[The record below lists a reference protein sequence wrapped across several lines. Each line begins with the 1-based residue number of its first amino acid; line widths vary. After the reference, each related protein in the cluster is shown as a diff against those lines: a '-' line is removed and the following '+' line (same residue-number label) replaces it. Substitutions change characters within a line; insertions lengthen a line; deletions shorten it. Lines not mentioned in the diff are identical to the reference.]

1 MVGKLFCCVDG
12 GGTKTKVALYN
23 EEDHLLGI
31 TNTGPTNL
39 ALYAD
44 DAWNIIT
51 KALYGLISNASM
63 EASVISNVHFGIG
76 IAGANNLDQR
86 KNLIEKCLLDFK
98 EVRVATDSYIAA
110 LGAHGGHP
118 GGIVIVGTGSVGY
131 RINNDSESKLVGG
144 WGFPAG
150 DHGSGAWIGKTAII
164 QTLRLIDGCYA
175 GNKTKMHQ
183 AIITH
188 YGPTRN
194 DFMKWLFKANAT
206 SYSEI
211 APIVLE
217 YANKQDE
224 AALSIALAAGI
235 EIETLA
241 LALDCSRKMPLSLIG
256 GLATPLL
263 PYLPVLLRDWV
274 QDPIGD
280 PISGALML
288 AKELVPNENIY
299 IGAS

>member
-31 TNTGPTNL
+31 TKTGPTNL
-39 ALYAD
+39 TLYAD

-144 WGFPAG
+144 LGFQAG
-150 DHGSGAWIGKTAII
+150 DHGFLADSSNP
-164 QTLRLIDGCYA
+164 REV
-175 GNKTKMHQ
+175 
-183 AIITH
+183 
-188 YGPTRN
+188 RER
-194 DFMKWLFKANAT
+194 DFH
-206 SYSEI
+206 
-211 APIVLE
+211 
-217 YANKQDE
+217 
-224 AALSIALAAGI
+224 
-235 EIETLA
+235 
-241 LALDCSRKMPLSLIG
+241 LDCGDRGACPGSWIL
-256 GLATPLL
+256 GLGSWTL
-263 PYLPVLLRDWV
+263 
-274 QDPIGD
+274 
-280 PISGALML
+280 
-288 AKELVPNENIY
+288 
-299 IGAS
+299 